1 MQEAIDSLGETPRT
15 LALYPETRG
24 WLEQRGAPAELIE
37 LLRAFPF
44 SSHAQFGSVSFS
56 DVNRIPEL
64 NDQIENKQL
73 KENGL
78 LQIGDGL
85 NGDPIVVNL
94 QTETVGYVSHD
105 VLWEG
110 TSIDI
115 DEIYCDLGLSVAEF
129 FLAAAT
135 ERGFP
140 VDFYQA
146 NDFRLAR
153 ERS

>member
-44 SSHAQFGSVSFS
+44 SSHAQFGGVSFS
-56 DVNRIPEL
+56 EVNRIPEL
-64 NDQIENKQL
+64 NDWIENRRL

-94 QTETVGYVSHD
+94 QTGTVGFVSHD
-105 VLWEG
+105 DLWEA

-115 DEIYCDLGLSVAEF
+115 DEIYCDLELQVGDF
-129 FLAAAT
+129 FLKAAT
-135 ERGFP
+135 DDGFP
-140 VDFYQA
+140 IDFFQA
-146 NDFRLAR
+146 RDWVNAGR
-153 ERS
+153 